1 MFTNI
6 LRRRGPAVLAA
17 GAAAA
22 AVLAR
27 AVPAGGSTGAR
38 QTSPEQAGYTANHA
52 QFKEIDGNIYLRDP
66 RPYAGM
72 VARYGHNI
80 QLWSA
85 DRVVSL
91 NLHRQHLRRVLH
103 SLGHHL
109 QRTTHQVIASDPNAE
124 HRGYRVEEWSP
135 GVGGTWHWDNPN
147 YWTSLSISYSPATG
161 HLKMTV
167 EPGPDLQGE
176 IRWSYNLPRQS
187 FTKARIG
194 TNFGTSPWDTA
205 YTYAPPAKP
214 VKSAVYTG
222 IRLTSYSGHKD
233 DLSSWW
239 MHHKLLALADRNLV
253 AFPDNLAG
261 GGASF
266 HTWFAPKSAQSS
278 S

>member
-1 MFTNI
+1 
-6 LRRRGPAVLAA
+6 LAL
-17 GAAAA
+17 GQSQLLD
-22 AVLAR
+22 VVVHQLLPGHR
-27 AVPAGGSTGAR
+27 P
-38 QTSPEQAGYTANHA
+38 PEN
-52 QFKEIDGNIYLRDP
+52 DC
-66 RPYAGM
+66 
-72 VARYGHNI
+72 
-80 QLWSA
+80 
-85 DRVVSL
+85 
-91 NLHRQHLRRVLH
+91 
-103 SLGHHL
+103 
-109 QRTTHQVIASDPNAE
+109 
-124 HRGYRVEEWSP
+124 
-135 GVGGTWHWDNPN
+135 GT
-147 YWTSLSISYSPATG
+147 
-161 HLKMTV
+161 
-167 EPGPDLQGE
+167 GPDLQGE